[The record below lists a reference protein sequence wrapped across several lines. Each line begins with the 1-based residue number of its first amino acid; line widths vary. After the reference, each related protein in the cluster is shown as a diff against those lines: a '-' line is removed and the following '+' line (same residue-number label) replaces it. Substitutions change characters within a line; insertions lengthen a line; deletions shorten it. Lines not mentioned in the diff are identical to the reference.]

1 VAAEAAV
8 QYLALL
14 VVVLLDKV
22 HTDTVVVEHTET
34 GVVVVLAEVVL
45 EAEELLLVLVRV
57 VLVVLD

>member
-8 QYLALL
+8 QYLAVL

-34 GVVVVLAEVVL
+34 GVVVVLVEVVL
-45 EAEELLLVLVRV
+45 EVAVQLLALVQVEQ
-57 VLVVLD
+57 VVLD